1 MSYKSIRIIY
11 IAPIYAFCLM
21 NYQGFFSLSWGNAFG
36 KIQDSDGLQGPA
48 TFNPNSAVGVNNLRF
63 VHGKF
68 QRPYIWKLNKDH
80 YLAYVVDDDR
90 SSFEQY
96 LTVMVVRRH
105 SLLLGFLM
113 ASRS

>member
-1 MSYKSIRIIY
+1 
-11 IAPIYAFCLM
+11 M